1 MDSLIT
7 KKAEIETCFRN
18 PSSSVRNQLL
28 GSAGSSAGR
37 GADSGDPQVP
47 DEPADYRQM
56 TKQLQQEQDRG
67 LDMLSEIITRQKS
80 LVRGIGNQIDVQNEI
95 IEDIGDNMDSTQVR
109 LVRNTRNVERIS
121 NKSDSCCYWIIIILL
136 LIAIVVASTV

>member
-1 MDSLIT
+1 
-7 KKAEIETCFRN
+7 
-18 PSSSVRNQLL
+18 
-28 GSAGSSAGR
+28 
-37 GADSGDPQVP
+37 
-47 DEPADYRQM
+47 M

-121 NKSDSCCYWIIIILL
+121 NKSNSCCYWIIIILL